1 MNIFFFI
8 DAALEPIRGLDLEQV
23 KEMDLSKVRSITMTD
38 FQNSLRRIRKSVGPQ
53 SLKEFEK
60 WSQEYGV
67 KN

>member
-1 MNIFFFI
+1 M
-8 DAALEPIRGLDLEQV
+8 EPIREFDLDQV
-23 KEMDLSKVRSITMTD
+23 KEMDLSKVRSITMAD
-38 FQNSLRRIRKSVGPQ
+38 FQNSLKRIRKSVSPQ